1 MYLALYRQWRPQTF
15 AAVVGQKHVTR
26 TLRHSLKEGRLAH
39 AYLFS
44 GPRGTGKTS
53 TAKIFAK
60 ALNCLSPVEGEP
72 CNSCVNCQAI
82 NAGTFLDIL
91 EIDAASHRR
100 IDDVRELQERLPFGP
115 VQGRYKVY
123 IIDEVHMLTPEAFN
137 ALLKTLEE
145 PPAHV
150 VFLLATTEPQ
160 KIPQTVL
167 SRCLRFD
174 FRPLSPQEIGAYL
187 KEVARASGME
197 LEERAAWALAR
208 MAKGA
213 LRDALSLLEECAA
226 YAGQRLTEE
235 DVRLVLGLLAEEE
248 LLALGEAVW
257 QGDHARLVRLLDEAW
272 ERGKQPAEIVREFL
286 SYLRD
291 LLALKLCPGRFD
303 LLHFS
308 PTSHEELAR
317 QASLVAPARIW
328 RAAQVLSEL
337 EGQLRFTGQPEVLL
351 ELALL
356 EVAGEGQAER
366 DRVAALEER
375 LDRLEKLLANR
386 PGAVVAAGEPPPAP
400 KPGEPA
406 GDAAEVEA
414 GSDVER
420 GTCFQP
426 VESIP
431 WWPQVLELARRK
443 PKVRALL
450 GGVKAVVVE
459 SGRLRLG
466 LAARFHKEEI
476 EKQATRTV
484 VEELLG
490 RVLKRPVS
498 LECFLLGET
507 EEAGRPRNAR
517 EKEQNVLDEALRLFG
532 GSVLDKV
539 DGDLE

>member
-1 MYLALYRQWRPQTF
+1 
-15 AAVVGQKHVTR
+15 VGQKHVTR
-26 TLRHSLKEGRLAH
+26 TLQQSLKEGRLAH

-60 ALNCLSPVEGEP
+60 ALNCLAVVDGEP
-72 CNSCVNCQAI
+72 CNGCANCQAI

-174 FRPLSPQEIGAYL
+174 FRPLSPQEISAYL
-187 KEVARASGME
+187 QGVARAAGVE
-197 LEERAAWALAR
+197 LEDRAAWALAR

-226 YAGQRLTEE
+226 YAGQRLREE
-235 DVRLVLGLLAEEE
+235 DVRQVLGLLAEEE

-257 QGDHARLVRLLDEAW
+257 QEDYVRLVRLLAEAW
-272 ERGKQPAEIVREFL
+272 ERGKQPVEVVREFL

-291 LLALKLCPGRFD
+291 LLTLRLCPGRFD

-308 PTSHEELAR
+308 PSAHAELAR
-317 QASLVAPARIW
+317 QASLVTPARIW
-328 RAAQVLSEL
+328 RVAEVLGEL

-351 ELALL
+351 ELAFL
-356 EVAGEGQAER
+356 EVAGERETEA
-366 DRVAALEER
+366 DRLATLEKR
-375 LDRLEKLLANR
+375 LERLEKTLAGGV
-386 PGAVVAAGEPPPAP
+386 PEGWAAGEGPSATRTLA
-400 KPGEPA
+400 PA
-406 GDAAEVEA
+406 GEASPRALGEEAGESEILPGAAEE
-414 GSDVER
+414 GRS
-420 GTCFQP
+420 
-426 VESIP
+426 VESLP

-450 GGVKAVVVE
+450 GGVKAVVVA
-459 SGRLRLG
+459 GDRLRLG
-466 LAARFHKEEI
+466 LTARFHKEEI
-476 EKQATRTV
+476 EKPATKTV
-484 VEELLG
+484 VEELLA

-498 LECFLLGET
+498 LECFVLGEA
-507 EEAGRPRNAR
+507 EVVKQPKGAK
-517 EKEQNVLDEALRLFG
+517 EKEQDVLDEALRLFG
-532 GSVLDKV
+532 GTLMDRI
-539 DGDLE
+539 DGDS